1 MPLIALLVSAAMAQ
15 DFGYIAILEQTK
27 AAMKAKDYKTAKTLL
42 SAADAAAASTT
53 SPLAEA
59 DVARLYFYKGL
70 VEWRGG
76 DKDVA
81 ALNYWRQLM
90 VIAPQY
96 EIDKELLPET
106 DGQDVIYALGSET
119 RNYEQVASG
128 IPDDTGG
135 AMILIDGKRLAPE
148 DNLTVGR
155 HLIQVRCP
163 DANFVSGWY
172 TYGQP
177 PPDYLVVCNGGAWP
191 VADVKGKKAPKV
203 DKVDKKALAAAAKA
217 QAEAEK
223 KAKADAEAAAKAEKL
238 KADTEAAAA
247 KIAAD
252 KAKAEADAKAAAD
265 AKAKA
270 DAEAAAKTA
279 TTSRV
284 DNDTKAKAEAEAAA
298 AKAKADAE
306 AARKASGEN
315 KSKAD
320 ADAAA
325 LKAKQDAEAKTKADA
340 AKAAADTKAKAD
352 ADAKAKADAQ
362 AKADEAKRQGAI
374 AKKAEKAEKGKSPA
388 GVLLLSAGGALAAGG
403 IATNFLLVD
412 PAWQSVQDA
421 NGTCCVTQDE
431 ADQRVQDY
439 ETSRWVTIGLLG
451 AGVVAMG
458 TGLTVQLIGIDV
470 VPAPGG
476 LLFTGEF

>member
-1 MPLIALLVSAAMAQ
+1 MPLSLLPLLLLAHPATAQ

-27 AAMKAKDYKTAKTLL
+27 AAMKAKDFKTAKTLV
-42 SAADAAAASTT
+42 AAAHAAAASTT

-90 VIAPQY
+90 VISPQY

-119 RNYEQVASG
+119 RNYDQVASG
-128 IPDDTGG
+128 IPEDTGG

-177 PPDYLVVCNGGAWP
+177 PPDYLVVCSGGSWP
-191 VADVKGKKAPKV
+191 VADVKGKKPP
-203 DKVDKKALAAAAKA
+203 KVDKKALAAAAKA

-223 KAKADAEAAAKAEKL
+223 KAQADAEAAAKADKL
-238 KADTEAAAA
+238 KADTAAVAA
-247 KIAAD
+247 KVAEDKAKLEAEAKAKAD
-252 KAKAEADAKAAAD
+252 AEAKAKAEADAKAKAEAD
-265 AKAKA
+265 AKAKATTKTGTSSKAKAEAEAKAKA
-270 DAEAAAKTA
+270 DAEA
-279 TTSRV
+279 
-284 DNDTKAKAEAEAAA
+284 KAKAEAEALAKA
-298 AKAKADAE
+298 EAEKKAKADE
-306 AARKASGEN
+306 ETRK
-315 KSKAD
+315 
-320 ADAAA
+320 
-325 LKAKQDAEAKTKADA
+325 
-340 AKAAADTKAKAD
+340 
-352 ADAKAKADAQ
+352 
-362 AKADEAKRQGAI
+362 GAI

-388 GVLLLSAGGALAAGG
+388 GVLLLSVGGALAAGG
-403 IATNFLLVD
+403 VATNFLLVD
-412 PAWQSVQDA
+412 PAWQTVQDA
-421 NGTCCVTQDE
+421 NATCCVTQEE
-431 ADQRVQDY
+431 ADLRVQEY

-451 AGVVAMG
+451 AGVIAMG
-458 TGLTVQLIGIDV
+458 TGLTVQLIGV
-470 VPAPGG
+470 EVTPGPGG
-476 LLFTGEF
+476 LLFSGEF